1 MAVTC
6 KSKHRMVKN
15 EMEQAFQESTM
26 WHRNSQFAGMNR
38 SEELVEVINIS
49 LPRLRELSFR
59 KQHGHVLAGAEESYA
74 DYRASE

>member
-1 MAVTC
+1 
-6 KSKHRMVKN
+6 MVKN

-49 LPRLRELSFR
+49 LPRLQEFPFR
-59 KQHGHVLAGAEESYA
+59 KCGHVLAGAEESYA

>member
-1 MAVTC
+1 
-6 KSKHRMVKN
+6 
-15 EMEQAFQESTM
+15 M
-26 WHRNSQFAGMNR
+26 WHRNSQFAGTNR